1 MWILIG
7 WIESF
12 DCSYTFETTFG
23 TTYLDNGL
31 PVDLSSK
38 LNPSWRF
45 DSSDLGPSLKWLV
58 CFAITSQ
65 AFIFLATWSLMGP
78 TGLVKGFYLSAL
90 CLTPCHFGV
99 WMGCF
104 QPHPLLL
111 YLGLN
116 YLCFLCMPPL
126 PMDSLI
132 CGLGALS
139 FVGLPFFTSGGFCFA
154 RLSFASCTFSFNL
167 LSLAAWAA
175 TSFIGVPMIARGS
188 FPIIA
193 LSSFALVGFSWFWIP
208 LFRYGVPFS
217 LFRVPLCALAC
228 TCLDGVH
235 LKDASNDV
243 LGFGGDFMES

>member
-31 PVDLSSK
+31 LVDLSSE

-90 CLTPCHFGV
+90 RLTPCHF
-99 WMGCF
+99 W
-104 QPHPLLL
+104 
-111 YLGLN
+111 
-116 YLCFLCMPPL
+116 
-126 PMDSLI
+126 
-132 CGLGALS
+132 
-139 FVGLPFFTSGGFCFA
+139 
-154 RLSFASCTFSFNL
+154 
-167 LSLAAWAA
+167 
-175 TSFIGVPMIARGS
+175 
-188 FPIIA
+188 
-193 LSSFALVGFSWFWIP
+193 
-208 LFRYGVPFS
+208 
-217 LFRVPLCALAC
+217 
-228 TCLDGVH
+228 CLDGVFSTTSIVALSWAKLPLLPLH
-235 LKDASNDV
+235 ATSSNGFVNLWVGCLV
-243 LGFGGDFMES
+243 LCWVTFLY